1 MKMLDIALKGLLR
14 SFRSGFA
21 LMMMFAMPLMIT
33 GIMQFAFG
41 GLVSDG
47 ESFDLPVT
55 RVQVVNLDRP
65 DPQSGFSAGRILVE
79 FLQSEQL
86 ADILQ
91 VTEASDEASARAAVD
106 SQEAGVAV
114 IIPPDFTAALTASG
128 ESTTITLVQDPTLTL
143 GPGIVKELISQFVD
157 GFAGAKIATS
167 VVAEQLSKR
176 GVEVDASL
184 MQDVAMR
191 YAAWAKALGESQ
203 SQGAHPA
210 LDIQPPSGETEP
222 LNQGT
227 AMMGNVFAGMM
238 IFFVFFTGAS
248 AAESIIREDEEG
260 TLARLF
266 TTPTPRAV
274 ILGGKFAAVFVTLAV
289 QVIVLLFASAL
300 IFGIRWGEPATVAL
314 AALGLVVVAAGF
326 GVLIMSFLKTTRQAG
341 PVMGGVLTLT
351 GMAGGLFTTGFQ
363 NLPAAYEIIT
373 LFTPHGW
380 ALRCW
385 KAALAGGGVSD
396 VLLPVAVTLGMG
408 LVFFVIGA
416 FVFRKRFA

>member
-1 MKMLDIALKGLLR
+1 
-14 SFRSGFA
+14 
-21 LMMMFAMPLMIT
+21 
-33 GIMQFAFG
+33 
-41 GLVSDG
+41 
-47 ESFDLPVT
+47 
-55 RVQVVNLDRP
+55 
-65 DPQSGFSAGRILVE
+65 DPA
-79 FLQSEQL
+79 
-86 ADILQ
+86 
-91 VTEASDEASARAAVD
+91 
-106 SQEAGVAV
+106 
-114 IIPPDFTAALTASG
+114 
-128 ESTTITLVQDPTLTL
+128 LTL
-143 GPGIVKELISQFVD
+143 GPGIVKELIGQFVD
-157 GFAGAKIATS
+157 GFAGAKIATG
-167 VVAEQLSKR
+167 VVAEQLGKR
-176 GVEVDASL
+176 GIEVNASL
-184 MQDVAMR
+184 MQDVAMQ
-191 YAAWAKALGESQ
+191 YAAWVKAVGQSQ
-203 SQGAHPA
+203 GQGAHPA
-210 LDIQPPSGETEP
+210 LDIQSPSSEVEP
-222 LNQGT
+222 VNQGA

-274 ILGGKFAAVFVTLAV
+274 ILGGKFASVFITLAV

-300 IFGIRWGEPATVAL
+300 IFGIRWGEPAAVTL

-363 NLPAAYEIIT
+363 NLPAAYDTIT

-385 KAALAGGGVSD
+385 KAALAGASVGD

-408 LVFFVIGA
+408 LVFFIVGA